1 MTFPW
6 QPLYTSPR
14 KQEIAKAQLAALRR
28 CRQRVWLQNAYLS
41 DDAFIT
47 ALVEAR
53 YRGVDVRIVFPAD
66 NDNGIMAA
74 NNRAMV
80 PLLRR
85 HGIRVYLLPGMSHIK
100 AALYDGWAC
109 VGSANFDRLSL
120 RVNHEFSIGFSD
132 PALVGELENRLFKTD
147 FQRSREVTGN
157 PEPGP
162 ADELMSSLIRSLAGQ
177 L

>member
-1 MTFPW
+1 
-6 QPLYTSPR
+6 
-14 KQEIAKAQLAALRR
+14 
-28 CRQRVWLQNAYLS
+28 
-41 DDAFIT
+41 
-47 ALVEAR
+47 
-53 YRGVDVRIVFPAD
+53 
-66 NDNGIMAA
+66 MAA

-132 PALVGELENRLFKTD
+132 PDMVSELEERLFKTD
-147 FQRSREVTGN
+147 FLRSREVTGK

-162 ADELMSSLIRSLAGQ
+162 ADELMHALVRSLAGQ